1 MDDSIFEE
9 QRIHSNLQH
18 ILSSVL
24 DQSTFEGQLQLQL
37 PRKLCE
43 GT

>member
-24 DQSTFEGQLQLQL
+24 DQSTFEGQLQL